1 MTQNRFPA
9 CLLSL
14 MAVLA
19 TPAGA
24 QTRQLGQ
31 PRRLGRRG

>member
-14 MAVLA
+14 MALLDNIKAKSDKPA
-19 TPAGA
+19 T
-24 QTRQLGQ
+24 
-31 PRRLGRRG
+31 